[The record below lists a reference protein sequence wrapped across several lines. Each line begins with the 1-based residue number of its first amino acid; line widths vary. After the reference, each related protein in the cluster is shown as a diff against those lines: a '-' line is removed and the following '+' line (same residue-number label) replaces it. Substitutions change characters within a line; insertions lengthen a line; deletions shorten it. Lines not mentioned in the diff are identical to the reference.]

1 MFKLCMITLNFLCFM
16 ILILKGVH
24 GDLLL
29 IDPTIEEENVCNTVN
44 PKGSENR
51 GLATLAY
58 LGNLKQVTL

>member
-1 MFKLCMITLNFLCFM
+1 M

-24 GDLLL
+24 GDLHL

-44 PKGSENR
+44 PQGSENR

-58 LGNLKQVTL
+58 LGNLKQVTLQIIIFKFSPKNLIL